1 MKQKYRIKE
10 RVSSDNNMLLESIQN
25 GGLKQHQIFHVQKRF
40 WGFLWLNIKS
50 FEDKNDDWWAWG
62 CAQNLLDKLNEE
74 D

>member
-10 RVSSDNNMLLESIQN
+10 CGTSD
-25 GGLKQHQIFHVQKRF
+25 QITLPMSMQDEAIKHNKVFHVQKRF
-40 WGFLWLNIKS
+40 LGFLWLNIKS
-50 FEDKNDDWWAWG
+50 FEDKNDDWRAWG